1 VDTPSITLSST
12 LLPALC
18 VAFNPCAATIRT
30 SSFVRLSN
38 LRKASSISVLP
49 TSFFKNVSGKMVNP
63 ERPSLSKHQ
72 LTSFALLN
80 LFCRDGENGKYFD
93 HDFHHNVRHS
103 YGRWNLDINFKSSE
117 AVLDAFE
124 EVDKYV
130 LVGTN
135 SGGCL
140 IETRVST
147 PNKSH
152 TGNPHRKK
160 DTNSRENHGRG
171 GYCLSGQNVR
181 VILSKSLETYQASA
195 PANGRGQGIQYFH
208 G

>member
-1 VDTPSITLSST
+1 M
-12 LLPALC
+12 
-18 VAFNPCAATIRT
+18 
-30 SSFVRLSN
+30 
-38 LRKASSISVLP
+38 
-49 TSFFKNVSGKMVNP
+49 VSP
-63 ERPSLSKHQ
+63 ERPSLSKRQ

-93 HDFHHNVRHS
+93 HDSHHNVRHS

-140 IETRVST
+140 TETRVSRYPIKVIQETLTERRT
-147 PNKSH
+147 PIPVKI
-152 TGNPHRKK
+152 TAA
-160 DTNSRENHGRG
+160 G
-171 GYCLSGQNVR
+171 GIVCRDKNVR
-181 VILSKSLETYQASA
+181 VIILSKSLETYQANA
-195 PANGRGQGIQYFH
+195 PTNGRG
-208 G
+208 